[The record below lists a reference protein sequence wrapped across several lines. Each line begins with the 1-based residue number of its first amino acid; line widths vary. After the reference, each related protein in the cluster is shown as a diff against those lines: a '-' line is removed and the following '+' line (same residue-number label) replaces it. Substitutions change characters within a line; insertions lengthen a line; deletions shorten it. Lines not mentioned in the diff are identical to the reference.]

1 MSGSLLTGP
10 APSFT
15 KTVTGYR
22 KVQVLTGDTLERI
35 AERELGDAAQWYDL
49 AWLNNLSP
57 PWITDDPTQAV
68 AGSVLLSAQDTILVP
83 SNAPPASGVAEAP
96 NVFGR
101 DCLLIQ
107 GQLSPDLNGDIA
119 VVSDTAN
126 LDQALSMRLGT
137 RPRELVYHPDYGNK
151 AYLLLGRGGTPLA
164 DRLAAAWVGAC
175 LKADPRVSA
184 VHNVVAQTT
193 GDVLSVKAL
202 VTAVNGKRLPIGLPG
217 TGT

>member
-22 KVQVLTGDTLERI
+22 KVQTLSGDTLERI
-35 AERELGDAAQWYDL
+35 AERELGNAAQWYDL

-68 AGSVLLSAQDTILVP
+68 PGSVLLTAQDTILVP
-83 SNAPPASGVAEAP
+83 STAPAASGVAEAP

-101 DCLLIQ
+101 DCRLDH
-107 GQLSPDLNGDIA
+107 GQVTADDGGDIA
-119 VVSDTAN
+119 VVTDTAN
-126 LDQALSMRLGT
+126 LDQALTLRLGT

-184 VHNVVAQTT
+184 VKSVVAQTT
-193 GDVLSVKAL
+193 GDVLAVTAV